1 MINIFAA
8 LRIITL
14 RESPLFRLM
23 VMAVEKGVT
32 ALFWIY
38 VVLLDG
44 RTMLVWDRRRV
55 WVGFFLKTEGRESAE
70 LTIAMVEAHVY
81 MQLG

>member
-1 MINIFAA
+1 M
-8 LRIITL
+8 
-14 RESPLFRLM
+14 
-23 VMAVEKGVT
+23 
-32 ALFWIY
+32 
-38 VVLLDG
+38 VLLHG

-55 WVGFFLKTEGRESAE
+55 WIGFCLKSEGEESAE